1 MKSFIAYQ
9 VLLIIMRQGRGS
21 EATGAVFFLRQKS
34 LIPDCIQ
41 GAIINLFCR
50 YVCVRVCDT
59 KFVVFTDCDSCT
71 RPISVNPV
79 NMKAGENGLTCGTC
93 FFVCRLEVVVFAGLL
108 RLSWCVLGGVD
119 FFVFFPTFCFFE
131 CARPAASVRPPCLI
145 YLSITC
151 VYYHEC
157 QRPPAQNA

>member
-41 GAIINLFCR
+41 GAIIYLFCR

-79 NMKAGENGLTCGTC
+79 YMKADENGLTCGTC
-93 FFVCRLEVVVFAGLL
+93 FFVFAGLL

-119 FFVFFPTFCFFE
+119 FFVFFFFDVFFSSS
-131 CARPAASVRPPCLI
+131 AHGLLQV
-145 YLSITC
+145 
-151 VYYHEC
+151 
-157 QRPPAQNA
+157 